1 MRLLIEL
8 TIETGQERLAALSEV
23 DPVVQC
29 VVRSAAEARAG
40 KDDEGKAN
48 ARKGKASPSRNNTHL
63 IGGHFPAAV
72 AHQWRLLVA
81 EEKIN
86 GATGQSL
93 LEEAISDLFVKKGKK
108 ALKQAAGT

>member
-1 MRLLIEL
+1 MSSL
-8 TIETGQERLAALSEV
+8 QEALSRRKTRLEASV
-23 DPVVQC
+23 ARPAAKAGS
-29 VVRSAAEARAG
+29 SA
-40 KDDEGKAN
+40 DNEGKPR
-48 ARKGKASPSRNNTHL
+48 ARKRKASPSRNNTHL

-72 AHQWRLLVA
+72 AHQWHLLVA

-108 ALKQAAGT
+108 ALKRAAGT